1 MEEKKLT
8 LEDFYPSED
17 TITLHL
23 TMEWLLKS
31 QKGETKKSMKKFVS
45 DPKERERVATKIAT
59 AQMFK
64 LAFSQSITMLK
75 VMHERKKLNKIN
87 VEKIL
92 NKIQLN

>member
-45 DPKERERVATKIAT
+45 DLEERKRMAIKIA
-59 AQMFK
+59 
-64 LAFSQSITMLK
+64 AFQILK
-75 VMHERKKLNKIN
+75 VAIKVGKTKPDEIN
-87 VEKIL
+87 AQQIL

>member
-45 DPKERERVATKIAT
+45 DPEERKRMAIKIA
-59 AQMFK
+59 
-64 LAFSQSITMLK
+64 AFQILK
-75 VMHERKKLNKIN
+75 VAAKVGRTKPNEIN
-87 VEKIL
+87 EQQIL